1 MFYLGKS
8 CHVYP
13 NFCVV
18 PWVVDMGMYGNYDI
32 SLGGFLELFCFNKD
46 YHCPNKQVKK
56 LLQSVYHKEIKSRE
70 EIFF

>member
-1 MFYLGKS
+1 MSRVLSAMFYSGKS

-46 YHCPNKQVKK
+46 YHCPNKQGKK
-56 LLQSVYHKEIKSRE
+56 NFQKPFI
-70 EIFF
+70 I